1 MRHQKSGNRLGLN
14 TAHKRAMVRNLVT
27 SLLEHG
33 QITTTLARAK
43 EMRGELD
50 HMIGLGKRGDLH
62 ARRQARSYVNSKA
75 ALANLFGELGE
86 RFKERAGG
94 YSRIIQ
100 TGFRRGDG
108 AQQAIIQLVGGENDP
123 FAEKKA
129 KPARS
134 RGKAKP
140 KAAARGARKGKTVA
154 EQVAEEVS
162 AAPEAGEAGEA
173 AKPKPKRARKKKAD
187 AEQ

>member
-75 ALANLFGELGE
+75 ALANLFGERGE
-86 RFKERAGG
+86 RFKERAGETSIEPQTFCPIFH
-94 YSRIIQ
+94 SRKN
-100 TGFRRGDG
+100 TVNRRVG
-108 AQQAIIQLVGGENDP
+108 AENDP
-123 FAEKKA
+123 FADK
-129 KPARS
+129 
-134 RGKAKP
+134 
-140 KAAARGARKGKTVA
+140 
-154 EQVAEEVS
+154 
-162 AAPEAGEAGEA
+162 
-173 AKPKPKRARKKKAD
+173 
-187 AEQ
+187 